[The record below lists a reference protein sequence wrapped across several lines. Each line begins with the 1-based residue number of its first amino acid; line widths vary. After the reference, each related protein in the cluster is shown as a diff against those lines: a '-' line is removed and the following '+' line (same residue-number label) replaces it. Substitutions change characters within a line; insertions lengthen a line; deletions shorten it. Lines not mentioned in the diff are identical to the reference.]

1 MQRSLFHWSR
11 SSLLNATHRW
21 FARTSPLTTQ
31 PDPAHSY
38 AEARARLQAIQHN
51 EPPHVIQP
59 CRYQALLHAERRSEV
74 VIFLHG
80 FTNCP
85 QQFRALGQ
93 RLFARGYN
101 VLLPRIPGHGVA
113 DRLTRDQAQLTAAQL
128 VALVDQAIDI
138 AQGLGERVTL
148 VGISAGAVAAAWAAQ
163 QRADLHHAVLIAPAL
178 GYAGAP
184 ALFARAITQL
194 FLWWPNQFIW
204 WDRTHKEQIPGPV
217 HAYPRFSTRAV
228 GQIFA
233 LGRAV
238 LNAAARAAPRTRE
251 ISIVTSAADIAVNR
265 ILIAELVRR
274 WQSHGD
280 HTVLL
285 HEFPVQMGIIHD
297 MIDPDQRAQQID
309 LVYPVLL
316 DMITRGGSNGAVA
329 H

>member
-1 MQRSLFHWSR
+1 MQRSLFRRSR

-21 FARTSPLTTQ
+21 FARSSGATTQ
-31 PDPAHSY
+31 PNPAPTY
-38 AEARARLQAIQHN
+38 ADARARLHAIERS
-51 EPPHVIQP
+51 EPPHVIHA
-59 CRYQALLHAERRSEV
+59 CRYQALLHPERRPDV

-101 VLLPRIPGHGVA
+101 VLLPRLPGHGVA
-113 DRLTRDQAQLTAAQL
+113 DRLTRDQAQLTAAHL

-163 QRADLHHAVLIAPAL
+163 QRSDLDHAVLIAPAL

-184 ALFARAITQL
+184 ALFARVITQI

-204 WDRTHKEQIPGPV
+204 WDRTQKEQIPGPL

-228 GQIFA
+228 GQIFS

-238 LNAAARAAPRTRE
+238 LNAAAQSAPRTRE
-251 ISIVTSAADIAVNR
+251 ISVVTSAADVAVNR
-265 ILIAELVRR
+265 LMIAELVRR
-274 WQSHGD
+274 WQAHGEQ
-280 HTVLL
+280 TVFM
-285 HEFPVQMGIIHD
+285 HEFPAQMSIIHD

-309 LVYPVLL
+309 VVYPVLL
-316 DMITRGGSNGAVA
+316 DIITRGGSNGAVA